1 MTKALTYQCDIHFRR
16 RGRGSRR
23 ELESG
28 LEPPRPAKQPG
39 RVPRVSR
46 LMALAIRFEQMFR
59 DGVVD
64 SYAELATLGH
74 VSRARVSQIM
84 NLLNLATDLQE
95 AILFL
100 PRTECGRDPIHLR
113 HLQPIATVPGWRK
126 QRRLLQ
132 ELLGRIPKTS
142 NGTKRFSSCCKRIVK
157 AISH

>member
-1 MTKALTYQCDIHFRR
+1 VTKPLTYQCDIHFRR

-23 ELESG
+23 ELEAG
-28 LEPPRPAKQPG
+28 LVPPHPAKELG

-46 LMALAIRFEQMFR
+46 LMALAIRFEGMIR

-84 NLLNLATDLQE
+84 NLLSLATDLQE

-100 PRTECGRDPIHLR
+100 PRTKYGRDPIHLW
-113 HLQPIATVPGWRK
+113 HLQRIATTLDWRK
-126 QRRLLQ
+126 QRALWRNQRL
-132 ELLGRIPKTS
+132 T
-142 NGTKRFSSCCKRIVK
+142 
-157 AISH
+157 